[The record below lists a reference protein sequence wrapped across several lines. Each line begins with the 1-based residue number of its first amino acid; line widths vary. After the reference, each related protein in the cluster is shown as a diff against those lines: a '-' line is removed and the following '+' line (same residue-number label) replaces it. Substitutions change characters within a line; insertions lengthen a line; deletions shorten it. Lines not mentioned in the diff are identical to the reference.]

1 MSLKVKVDTKQVEFN
16 GLLFNI
22 PKLSL
27 KYYNEM
33 ENDND
38 IQETLYSVIKTIKDN
53 PTSSE
58 YKYIMLQLSAY
69 NGFIKDSIT
78 VDGKEYFIEN
88 VYQNK
93 PRDFSIDG
101 ERVIFEDK
109 LIIVPQSQHDVLKT
123 LCVSHDADK
132 LPAYCLEWA
141 YELLD
146 DLAIDIG
153 DKTITGFGKIQ
164 EAFE

>member
-93 PRDFSIDG
+93 PRDF
-101 ERVIFEDK
+101 F
-109 LIIVPQSQHDVLKT
+109 
-123 LCVSHDADK
+123 
-132 LPAYCLEWA
+132 Y
-141 YELLD
+141 
-146 DLAIDIG
+146 
-153 DKTITGFGKIQ
+153 
-164 EAFE
+164 